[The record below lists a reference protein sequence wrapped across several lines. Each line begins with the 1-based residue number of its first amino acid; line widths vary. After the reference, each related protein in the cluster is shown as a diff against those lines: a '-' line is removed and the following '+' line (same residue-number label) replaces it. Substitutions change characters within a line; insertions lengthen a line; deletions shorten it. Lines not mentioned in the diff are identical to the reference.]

1 MISLATVFLGNRRP
15 LMCANGDLSL
25 RPAARY
31 CRDDPHLWGIRPG
44 KEEETSFCFEVL
56 LVEFPFA
63 GHTTHGG
70 PKHFKVFRV
79 WRLVNKLCSS
89 KSFLFTPSYERP
101 FRRQGGGQSVNMAK
115 VVVTCRII
123 FDRGEEK

>member
-25 RPAARY
+25 RPAVRY

-63 GHTTHGG
+63 GHTAGG